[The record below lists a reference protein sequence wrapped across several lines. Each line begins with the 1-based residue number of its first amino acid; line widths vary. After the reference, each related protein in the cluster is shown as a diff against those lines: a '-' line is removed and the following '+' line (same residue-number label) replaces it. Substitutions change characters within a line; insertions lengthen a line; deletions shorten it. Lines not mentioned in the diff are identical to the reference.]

1 MSLLHRGSKGSAC
14 ARAQITG
21 YHDGLSVS
29 EATGGMSQRK
39 ALHSTFQLRV
49 VPDDGQAEFASA
61 MSVWGTD
68 ADHLRAAR
76 WTYVTYDP
84 DKPEECHLDTDRV
97 TSEFGEYGGRHRVM
111 VPKDVGDGW
120 YRSLAPAGAADPAPP
135 EPAAAAAPDGLV
147 AGLAQL
153 ADLHTAGTLS
163 DAEFAQA
170 KARLLGSG
178 TA

>member
-1 MSLLHRGSKGSAC
+1 MSLLHRGSKGSAS

-21 YHDGLSVS
+21 YHDGLSMF
-29 EATGGMSQRK
+29 EGQAGISQKK
-39 ALHSTFQLRV
+39 ALQSTFQLRV

-84 DKPEECHLDTDRV
+84 DKPEQCHLDTDRV
-97 TSEFGEYGGRHRVM
+97 TGEFGEFGGRHRVM

-120 YRSLAPAGAADPAPP
+120 FVSLAPAGAAPAAP
-135 EPAAAAAPDGLV
+135 EPAPASEPDGLV
-147 AGLAQL
+147 AGLTQL
-153 ADLHTAGTLS
+153 ADLHSAGTLS
-163 DAEFAQA
+163 DAEFAAA
-170 KARLLGSG
+170 KARLLGPD